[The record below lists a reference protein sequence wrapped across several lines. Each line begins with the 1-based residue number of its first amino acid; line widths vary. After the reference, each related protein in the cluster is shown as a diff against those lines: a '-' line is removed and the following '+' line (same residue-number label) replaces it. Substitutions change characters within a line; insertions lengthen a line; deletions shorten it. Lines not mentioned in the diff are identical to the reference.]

1 MACLGFL
8 ALIGVNGSAHAE
20 NATYQTR
27 VKPALQMTLPAN
39 SINLT
44 VDPSNQPFD
53 STDFN
58 ISVATN
64 SDAGYRMTM
73 SSESTSLARLGDDA
87 NTLSTLSA
95 NESGYTQDTFEANKW
110 GYKIGAGN
118 YIPFVSGDEIA
129 HTDTT
134 TNGDVT
140 NLNFAAKVNYL
151 QAAGTYHAVLEF
163 FAVANIVIN
172 YIQDLDSNFCT
183 TVGPTTVVDI
193 RDNEEYTVQRL
204 ADGNCWMLDN
214 LRLDPTQVSL
224 GDLKGNTNASDETL
238 TYFKNGGGSEPYAV
252 DGVSTQWPNDR
263 YESPYVVTTYK
274 DYLPSDMSTM
284 WGTTVAPSGA
294 ASNKIGVYYNLC
306 AASAGSYCSPAGNHF
321 GDVKSDICPSGWRLP
336 IGGKTDSNTNE
347 FNNLYLAYNSNP
359 TDFVNALSISQTGRM
374 LGGTP
379 ESGGGMSYFWASSFA
394 YNLGNHVYGMSTYI
408 NPYSNTVE
416 RVSTNETIY
425 RDYGHAVRC
434 VRDTH
439 TIDDITY
446 MQDIRSTVIRNTA
459 VNISKTLIDKRDNEE
474 YLVSKLA
481 DGNLWMLDNLRLD
494 IAALSRD
501 DLEKDTNTTYS
512 NIYCLKT
519 GSCRGDQYNTSPP
532 IAKTEDSGSWEDS
545 YKKPY
550 IATGY
555 KDTVVAGAPGSG
567 SGKAGI
573 FYNYCAASVGSYC
586 YDQDAG
592 TGDAI
597 YDICPLNWRLPKG
610 GSTDSSTNEFLNLF
624 TAQGLSLDGGIAY
637 GPDAVTYNTILS
649 IPLAGYFYGGYLD
662 DQGTNTYLWTST
674 INNQYD
680 NNKMYVL
687 GVGSNY
693 HYFGNGSNRSNG
705 IPIRCVSTF

>member
-151 QAAGTYHAVLEF
+151 QAAGTYHTVLEF

-183 TVGPTTVVDI
+183 TIGPTTVVDI

-214 LRLDPTQVSL
+214 LRLDPTTVSL
-224 GDLKGNTNASDETL
+224 EDLKGNTNASDEAL
-238 TYFKNGGGSEPYAV
+238 TYLKNGGGTSPYPV
-252 DGVSTQWPNDR
+252 DGVSSDWYSTYDR
-263 YESPYVVTTYK
+263 YLSPYIYTGDK
-274 DYLPSDMSTM
+274 DIESSTIY
-284 WGTTVAPSGA
+284 GSG
-294 ASNKIGVYYNLC
+294 SGKYGVYYNEC
-306 AASAGSYCSPAGNHF
+306 AASAGTHCYDSSGRTPTME
-321 GDVKSDICPSGWRLP
+321 SDICPSGWRLP
-336 IGGKTDSNTNE
+336 IGVSRNTTGNE
-347 FNNLYLAYNSNP
+347 FDNLYLAYGSDVTATNS
-359 TDFVNALSISQTGRM
+359 ALSVTFSGRRSGSTS
-374 LGGTP
+374 L
-379 ESGGGMSYFWASSFA
+379 EGGGYYGRYWSSNAYDSDKVYTLTAYEDSFMNTAEWPDYA
-394 YNLGNHVYGMSTYI
+394 YNI
-408 NPYSNTVE
+408 
-416 RVSTNETIY
+416 
-425 RDYGHAVRC
+425 RC
-434 VRDTH
+434 IRDTH
-439 TIDDITY
+439 TLADITY
-446 MQDIRSTVIRNTA
+446 MQDIRSTVIRNTT
-459 VNISKTLIDKRDNEE
+459 VGTSKTLMDNRDNEE

-481 DGNLWMLDNLRLD
+481 DGKLWMLDNLRLD
-494 IAALSRD
+494 PTAVS
-501 DLEKDTNTTYS
+501 EQT
-512 NIYCLKT
+512 LK
-519 GSCRGDQYNTSPP
+519 
-532 IAKTEDSGSWEDS
+532 SGSNARYTAIWLLKKVGSSSYPRPEDPVTGVSTTWPSEEARYKTPLVYITTKDNIASVS
-545 YKKPY
+545 Y
-550 IATGY
+550 
-555 KDTVVAGAPGSG
+555 GSG
-567 SGKAGI
+567 SGKIGVY
-573 FYNYCAASVGSYC
+573 YNFCAASAGSYC

-592 TGDAI
+592 VGNTI
-597 YDICPLNWRLPKG
+597 YDICPASWRLPKG
-610 GSTDSSTNEFLNLF
+610 GPTDDSTNEFLNLF
-624 TAQGLSLDGGIAY
+624 TAQGLSLDGGMAY
-637 GPDAVTYNTILS
+637 GPDAATFNSILS
-649 IPLAGYFYGGYLD
+649 IPLAGYFYSDRVD
-662 DQGTNTYLWTST
+662 DEGTNTYLWTST
-674 INNQYD
+674 INNQHD